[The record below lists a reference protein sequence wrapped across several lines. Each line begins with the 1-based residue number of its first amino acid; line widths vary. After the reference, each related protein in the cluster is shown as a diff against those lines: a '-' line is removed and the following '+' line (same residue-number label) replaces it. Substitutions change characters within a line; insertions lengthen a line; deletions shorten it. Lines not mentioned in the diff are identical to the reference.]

1 MEPPTDVGPEMSV
14 DGTETPKT
22 GSIRSI
28 VSMIVAMRRIALYSR
43 VIARSGA
50 RHRARW
56 IMAAAAIGSATILSA
71 CGGVTNSASSGSFT
85 LTTYTPA
92 PKGDLSNV
100 VWDLPIG
107 EPVPLDPT
115 KDWNPSENEVLAQMC
130 DSLFRINAA
139 MQIVPDLA
147 ESYSHPNPL
156 TWVYNIRPGVRFW
169 DGKPLT
175 GADVAYSLERQINP
189 AVGSVYLQP
198 AGVMIASVRQT
209 GPLQVTVT
217 THRPNVL
224 VNEMMGTGM
233 GVVTEEAFTK
243 AAGGS
248 YGNPQRG
255 VMCSGPFEFKSWT
268 PGQQIVIVRNPH
280 YWDKALEPKVASVTF
295 KFVTDSSTLTD
306 ALLTGEIDG
315 TYDAPASSV
324 GELRKTSAGHLY
336 VGAATDLAGLVAIG
350 GNTNRETRLLAAL
363 SLAIDRRALAKIGYD
378 GAAAPIYSSSVFP
391 IHYPQAAPVYQAYNE
406 ELSREFG
413 QRQVNLQQARRIV
426 AQVGKITKPLTMVYT
441 AGITTESV
449 VATAIVAEAQAVGIP
464 MQAVPLQP
472 AAVNALYLSP
482 AARKGYDLLLSF
494 QLWTD
499 MTDPLE
505 AMAVNTLP
513 GPTNLSRWTLPP
525 AALKEFNEAN
535 ATTDPT
541 KRAELTVAVDKVVV
555 KSSRYIPLLYT
566 PERMFLGKRITGP
579 SASWPY
585 AFHYPWAAQLGAA
598 G

>member
-1 MEPPTDVGPEMSV
+1 MEPPTIAGPETYV
-14 DGTETPKT
+14 VGTETPKS
-22 GSIRSI
+22 GRIRSTART
-28 VSMIVAMRRIALYSR
+28 IVAVRRIALCAR
-43 VIARSGA
+43 LVARSGL
-50 RHRARW
+50 RQRGRW
-56 IMAAAAIGSATILSA
+56 TVVAAAIGSATILSA
-71 CGGVTNSASSGSFT
+71 CGGVSSSSNAPLA

-92 PKGDLSNV
+92 PKGELANV

-156 TWVYNIRPGVRFW
+156 TWVYNIRPGVKFW

-175 GADVAYSLERQINP
+175 GKDVAYSLERQINP

-198 AGVMIASVRQT
+198 VGVMIAGVKQT

-217 THRPNVL
+217 THKPNVL

-243 AAGGS
+243 AAGNN
-248 YGNPQRG
+248 YGNPQTG
-255 VMCSGPFEFKSWT
+255 VMCTGPFEFKSWT
-268 PGQQIVIVRNPH
+268 PGQQIVLVRNPH
-280 YWDKALEPKVASVTF
+280 YWDAALEPKVARVTF

-315 TYDAPASSV
+315 TYDAPGSSV
-324 GELRKTSAGHLY
+324 TELRNTPAGHLY
-336 VGAATDLAGLVAIG
+336 VGPATDLAGLVAIG
-350 GNTNRETRLLAAL
+350 GNTNRETRILGAL
-363 SLAIDRRALAKIGYD
+363 SLAINRPALAKVGYS

-391 IHYPQAAPVYQAYNE
+391 IHYPQAAPVYQAYNQ
-406 ELSREFG
+406 ELSKEFG
-413 QRQVNLQQARRIV
+413 QRTVNLQEARRLV

-482 AARKGYDLLLSF
+482 AARKNYDLLLSF
-494 QLWTD
+494 ELWTD

-525 AALKEFNEAN
+525 AALREFNEAN
-535 ATTDPT
+535 ATLNPT

-555 KSSRYIPLLYT
+555 KSNRYIPLLYT

-585 AFHYPWAAQLGAA
+585 AFHYPWTTQLGAA